1 MSSHK
6 LCKTETKLGIV
17 NSEKETA
24 VKKSHA
30 TPNTTWFN
38 GIRRVFKNTEHSWGF
53 NEKLAEAAKDETT
66 SFKSAGAK
74 VQVQILKIKNKFV
87 TNHL

>member
-1 MSSHK
+1 MEFIEFLK
-6 LCKTETKLGIV
+6 
-17 NSEKETA
+17 
-24 VKKSHA
+24 
-30 TPNTTWFN
+30 
-38 GIRRVFKNTEHSWGF
+38 TEHSWGF
-53 NEKLAEAAKDETT
+53 NVKLAEAAKDETT